1 MANLIFSIFSCS
13 LVLIEGNVLGQ
24 ERNPATL
31 YDPRIVK
38 MPLDSLYQRFE
49 HIPFVCYYPLIQC
62 KSDVIAQIEP
72 PPYDASGLPLII
84 KERDPEYQFHRVIL
98 LRRLLH
104 VSGFLFMCLKFKI
117 IPFFRDIP
125 IQEI

>member
-1 MANLIFSIFSCS
+1 M
-13 LVLIEGNVLGQ
+13 LGQ

-49 HIPFVCYYPLIQC
+49 QIPFVCYYPLIQC
-62 KSDVIAQIEP
+62 KSDIIAQIEP
-72 PPYDASGLPLII
+72 PPYDAIGLPLII
-84 KERDPEYQFHRVIL
+84 KEKDPEYQFHRVIL

-104 VSGFLFMCLKFKI
+104 VSGYLSMSLRCGI
-117 IPFFRDIP
+117 I
-125 IQEI
+125 